1 MSASSVKT
9 LAVVFVL
16 LFLTGFV
23 MAGCKQKAKST
34 WVNTSSM
41 PGQTFVKHNN
51 AQQSHAV
58 VYLGQE
64 KQQEVQFGP
73 QDVNF
78 DFKSLR

>member
-9 LAVVFVL
+9 VAIVFVL
-16 LFLTGFV
+16 LFVTGFV

-41 PGQTFVKHNN
+41 PGQTFVEHNN
-51 AQQSHAV
+51 AQQAHAV

-64 KQQEVQFGP
+64 KQQGNQFGP

-78 DFKSLR
+78 DFQNLR